1 MQYEQQCKLRKCFI
15 ATCVL
20 RNNVHVETMIYVSSS
35 ICNSFCIAHH
45 VRACKRQFLTACLFS
60 KYNSLTN
67 LANQNQQLLPTTDG
81 CKTYKVDLKICVETD
96 MRNET
101 SHVAE
106 ILIHLFC
113 V

>member
-45 VRACKRQFLTACLFS
+45 VRACKRQFLTAFLFS

-67 LANQNQQLLPTTDG
+67 LANQNLLVCYFLVN
-81 CKTYKVDLKICVETD
+81 CKYL
-96 MRNET
+96 R
-101 SHVAE
+101 
-106 ILIHLFC
+106 
-113 V
+113 